1 MSGFEVLNNAGVVLI
16 NSDQKHTIFDS
27 VYTPQPLIDVG
38 AYSLS
43 TPFGDVKAL
52 GNLRDGDKRKD
63 GFLTWIQF
71 TGNNQWGYPGA
82 DMFSTNAIRII
93 RTSRNK
99 ALASGYLDVFDASG
113 NLVWT
118 AASAATMPRIMG
130 FLDVPPS
137 FNLEANVASVTP
149 GFNPFFLWD
158 ACYGEWSDDGETQG
172 YSGNLMRWT
181 GSQLQT
187 YWIRR
192 NQRSFSEIFN
202 GRGNLKIPYAKFQG
216 YN

>member
-1 MSGFEVLNNAGVVLI
+1 MSGFEVLNNAGVVTI

-27 VYTPQPLIDVG
+27 VYTPQPLNSVG
-38 AYSLS
+38 AYDLA
-43 TPFGDVKAL
+43 TPFGNVKSL
-52 GNLRDGDKRKD
+52 GFLRQTDYRKD
-63 GFLTWIQF
+63 GFLHWIQF

-82 DMFSTNAIRII
+82 DMFSTNAIRVI

-99 ALASGYLDVFDASG
+99 AVQSGYLDVFDASG
-113 NLVWT
+113 NLIW
-118 AASAATMPRIMG
+118 SAQSSATMPRIMG
-130 FLDVPPS
+130 FLDVPAS
-137 FNLEANVASVTP
+137 FNLEGSVASVTP

-158 ACYGEWSDDGETQG
+158 CCYGQWSDDGTVSG

-187 YWIRR
+187 FWIRK
-192 NQRSFSEIFN
+192 NQRSFSEIFT
-202 GRGNLKIPYAKFQG
+202 GRGGLKIPYARFQG